1 MVSAGAMEAVPFGYP
16 VLGSPLAVPG
26 DNGYDLP
33 LPEIKAK
40 DRSSV
45 AQAPSSE
52 MISIDP
58 DSGVPIWL
66 QLRNRFIFLIAS
78 GRYNPGDKLPT
89 VRELA
94 VELGVNYN
102 TVGKVYQD
110 IERDG
115 YITTRRGKGTFVAER
130 QTEEAKADLGE
141 VEVLTDDYIRQ
152 CMELGVPLDDIA
164 GLVARRVEGMNR

>member
-1 MVSAGAMEAVPFGYP
+1 MDAAGVIEALPFGCP
-16 VLGSPLAVPG
+16 VRDPSLATRK

-33 LPEIKAK
+33 LAENKAR

-45 AQAPSSE
+45 PQMPSSE
-52 MISIDP
+52 TISIDF

-66 QLRNRFIFLIAS
+66 QLRNRLVFLIAS
-78 GRYNPGDKLPT
+78 GRYSPGDKLPT

-94 VELGVNYN
+94 VDLGVNYN
-102 TVGKVYQD
+102 TVSKVYQD

-115 YITTRRGKGTFVAER
+115 YIVSRRGKGTFVAER
-130 QTEEAKADLGE
+130 PAEEAQNDLDE

-152 CMELGVPLDDIA
+152 CLELGVPLGDIA
-164 GLVARRVEGMNR
+164 GLVSRRVEEMDG

>member
-1 MVSAGAMEAVPFGYP
+1 MDAVGVIEALPFGCP
-16 VLGSPLAVPG
+16 IRDPSLATHK

-33 LPEIKAK
+33 LAENEAR

-45 AQAPSSE
+45 PQMPSSE
-52 MISIDP
+52 TISIDL

-66 QLRNRFIFLIAS
+66 QLRNRLVFLIAS
-78 GRYNPGDKLPT
+78 GRYSPGDKLPT

-94 VELGVNYN
+94 VDLGVNYN
-102 TVGKVYQD
+102 TVSKVYQD

-115 YITTRRGKGTFVAER
+115 YIVSRRGKGTFVAER
-130 QTEEAKADLGE
+130 PAEEVQNDLDE

-152 CMELGVPLDDIA
+152 CLELGVPLGDIA
-164 GLVARRVEGMNR
+164 GLVSRRVEEMDG

>member
-1 MVSAGAMEAVPFGYP
+1 MDTAGVMEAVQFGCP
-16 VLGSPLAVPG
+16 VRDSSLAAHK
-26 DNGYDLP
+26 DKRYDLP
-33 LPEIKAK
+33 LAEIRAK
-40 DRSSV
+40 DRSYV
-45 AQAPSSE
+45 PQMPSSE

-66 QLRNRFIFLIAS
+66 QLRNRLVFLIAS
-78 GRYNPGDKLPT
+78 GRYVPGDKLPT

-102 TVGKVYQD
+102 TVSKVYQD

-115 YITTRRGKGTFVAER
+115 YIVSRRGKGTFVAER
-130 QTEEAKADLGE
+130 QTEEAQADLGE

-152 CMELGVPLDDIA
+152 CLELGVPLGDIA
-164 GLVARRVEGMNR
+164 GLVARRVGEIEQ